1 MYLWDHII
9 GENIYLSDVE
19 SKVIKLHAFQRMKS
33 IKQTGFVYVE
43 FPGAVHTRYDHS
55 IGTTYWADSIYKAI
69 LGDPD
74 DDQLKALR
82 LAALLHDIGHGPF
95 SHALD
100 MLLHR
105 NPDWAPVVKNYEVRS
120 ATITTNGE
128 SRLKSHEQLT
138 LEFIATSSSLREIV
152 DKQLLVNAF
161 RILNHQHRLSN
172 IISGDLDADR
182 IDYLVR
188 DSYYSG
194 FPFGRDIAHLFKQ
207 LIQNNLKYEIK
218 EGDENEELLTIGE
231 EGVSALETFLIARF
245 HSYMH
250 IYYSPKTRAANLE
263 FVKALEDALCGLD
276 DPKEAVYAIYKHL
289 DDNDLLLCDF
299 RRIPDAKLQV
309 ALERR
314 FSTLKPLLGRL
325 LTGRILTN
333 FSSRRFITMQKQMV
347 FNLIRAHRSK
357 KLRTVEHEVGRH
369 AYFDV
374 FFPSSLATDVHVS
387 IKGCSK
393 DYSPLFVYDY
403 SFLIRGL
410 EQDMFMNSG
419 IIVCSETRDGLH
431 DFLPRLVRVDFEE
444 VLKKPCD
451 LDVILYGLKHYL
463 SIVQNSRRGPPWL
476 AKRRG
481 IYSVLK
487 GLAEKGLL
495 KGYKFPKYYHSPR
508 AYEALQIL
516 EFLGVI
522 REQFV
527 LVFAQANRGFIP
539 SYQYSIDNEAY
550 KELEPIVLLTD
561 KEKRSIEE
569 IVSSVA
575 KEFCLYC

>member
-1 MYLWDHII
+1 MYHWDHVI
-9 GENIYLSDVE
+9 GENIYFSDVE
-19 SKVIKLHAFQRMKS
+19 SKVINLPAFQRMKS

-55 IGTTYWADSIYKAI
+55 LGTTYWADSMYKAI
-69 LGDPD
+69 RKDPS

-105 NPDWAPVVKNYEVRS
+105 NPKWAPFINDYEVAGARVI
-120 ATITTNGE
+120 AKGK

-138 LEFIATSSSLREIV
+138 LEFIAADSSLREIV
-152 DKQLLVNAF
+152 DEQ
-161 RILNHQHRLSN
+161 ILADVFTILSHQHRLSN

-207 LIQNNLKYEIK
+207 LIQNNLKYETK
-218 EGDENEELLTIGE
+218 EGDTSEELLTIE
-231 EGVSALETFLIARF
+231 EDGVTALETFLIARF

-250 IYYSPKTRAANLE
+250 IYYSPKTRAANLG
-263 FVKALEDALCGLD
+263 FVKALEDMLDGLE
-276 DPKEAVYAIYKHL
+276 DPVEAIYAIYKHL

-299 RRIPDAKLQV
+299 RKIPQKKLRL
-309 ALERR
+309 ALDKE
-314 FSTLKPLLGRL
+314 FSTVKPHFGRF
-325 LTGRILTN
+325 LTGKIFTN

-347 FNLIRAHRSK
+347 FNLIRAHRRK
-357 KLRTVEHEVGRH
+357 KLRTIENEVGRH

-374 FFPSSLATDVHVS
+374 FFPSGLATDVHVS

-393 DYSPLFVYDY
+393 DYSPLYIYDY

-410 EQDMFMNSG
+410 EQDMYMNSG
-419 IIVCSETRDGLH
+419 IIVCDETSNELD
-431 DFLPRLVRVDFEE
+431 DFLNRLTRLDFKK
-444 VLKKPCD
+444 VLKKSCD

-463 SIVQNSRRGPPWL
+463 SIIQDIKHHPPWL

-481 IYSVLK
+481 IYSVLAE
-487 GLAEKGLL
+487 LANEGFLA
-495 KGYKFPKYYHSPR
+495 GYRFPKYYYSPQ

-516 EFLGVI
+516 EFLGII

-527 LVFAQANRGFIP
+527 LVFAQAKQGFIP

-550 KELEPIVLLTD
+550 KELESIVLLTD
-561 KEKRSIEE
+561 EEKSSIRK
-569 IVSSVA
+569 IVSSIT
-575 KEFCLYC
+575 KKHCLYY